1 MCIRDRLRNTENT
14 SPNPDVSLMPKN
26 KADDVELNNLRRNI
40 VNKDEAQSNTELES
54 LETQLN
60 TIKESQKDLNLR
72 FEQGDSDV
80 KVTTDDLTEVQTKS
94 KDLDEI
100 IKDAINCVDGR

>member
-1 MCIRDRLRNTENT
+1 
-14 SPNPDVSLMPKN
+14 
-26 KADDVELNNLRRNI
+26 LNNLKRNI
-40 VNKDEAQSNTELES
+40 VNRDETQSNTELES

-60 TIKESQKDLNLR
+60 TITESQKDLDLK
-72 FEQGDSDV
+72 FEQGDSEV
-80 KVTTDDLTEVQTKS
+80 KTTTDDLTEVQTKS